1 MLKPTPIVRTNA
13 KGASVMPRKIAI
25 LLAVFASLAFS
36 ANVFAKAS
44 KTAPFPL
51 IQGYGM
57 VKPLPSTSPPVSK
70 YKVYKVVFDL
80 SKGGDASKVNS
91 GLDSV
96 AQAVNALASAGVP
109 KNNLKFVVVIHG
121 DATPI
126 VLADGGYQT
135 RFHVANPNTDLI
147 NKLNGVG
154 VQLLVDGQSLI
165 AHQIEG
171 AEVNS
176 NIEETL
182 SAATTVVIYQEH
194 KYQLYIP

>member
-1 MLKPTPIVRTNA
+1 
-13 KGASVMPRKIAI
+13 MPRKIAI

-36 ANVFAKAS
+36 AGVFAKAS

-51 IQGYGM
+51 IQGYGT
-57 VKPLPSTSPPVSK
+57 VKPLPATSPQPSK
-70 YKVYKVVFDL
+70 YRVYKVVFDL
-80 SKGGDASKVNS
+80 SKGGDAGKVNA
-91 GLDSV
+91 GLDVV
-96 AQAVNALASAGVP
+96 AQAVNAFASAGVP
-109 KNNLKFVVVIHG
+109 KSNLKFVVVIHG

-154 VQLLVDGQSLI
+154 VQILVDGQSLI
-165 AHQIEG
+165 EHQIEG

-176 NIEETL
+176 NVEETL
-182 SAATTVVIYQEH
+182 SAATTLIIYQQH
-194 KYQLYIP
+194 KYQIYMP